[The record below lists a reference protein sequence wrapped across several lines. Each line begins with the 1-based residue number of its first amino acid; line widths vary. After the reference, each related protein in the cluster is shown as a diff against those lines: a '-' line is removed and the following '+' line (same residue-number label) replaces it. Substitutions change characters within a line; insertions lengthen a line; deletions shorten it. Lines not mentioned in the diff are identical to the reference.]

1 MTKVKIYYYSI
12 TFTTKESV
20 YQFKEIDLH
29 KKLREYFCKLKTNNK
44 NGFEDN
50 LSKGRLTKM
59 TSLSSYEH
67 MKNEDIVFQSD
78 QISVEIGKY
87 GLESKLVDKNTFSVS
102 HYQKKIEAQMHP
114 FCFSLFYN
122 EDQKVGVLA
131 IEAIGHSKN
140 KDIVVEILKNVI
152 SDPSIEMRLL
162 PIHPVQVVKKLFGE
176 GTITEIRLKK
186 FHSNKDVAN
195 SVDGMP
201 FYSENVVVRYQK
213 PIFQNRSNF
222 IKSLFSKDTS
232 ISKIVGIDQSED
244 VEDIEFTVKSGNAER
259 TVKYNSFC
267 NVDSFEDIT
276 KSIEFADNGYHSV
289 ASVFLKMDESA
300 IFYLSQLKLIPDE
313 ITKDILR
320 FNCIYEDRSVQ
331 ESEDNN

>member
-102 HYQKKIEAQMHP
+102 HYQ
-114 FCFSLFYN
+114 SLC
-122 EDQKVGVLA
+122 
-131 IEAIGHSKN
+131 S
-140 KDIVVEILKNVI
+140 
-152 SDPSIEMRLL
+152 
-162 PIHPVQVVKKLFGE
+162 
-176 GTITEIRLKK
+176 
-186 FHSNKDVAN
+186 
-195 SVDGMP
+195 
-201 FYSENVVVRYQK
+201 
-213 PIFQNRSNF
+213 
-222 IKSLFSKDTS
+222 
-232 ISKIVGIDQSED
+232 
-244 VEDIEFTVKSGNAER
+244 
-259 TVKYNSFC
+259 
-267 NVDSFEDIT
+267 
-276 KSIEFADNGYHSV
+276 
-289 ASVFLKMDESA
+289 
-300 IFYLSQLKLIPDE
+300 
-313 ITKDILR
+313 
-320 FNCIYEDRSVQ
+320 
-331 ESEDNN
+331 

>member
-20 YQFKEIDLH
+20 YQFKKIDLH

-201 FYSENVVVRYQK
+201 FYSENVVV
-213 PIFQNRSNF
+213 
-222 IKSLFSKDTS
+222 
-232 ISKIVGIDQSED
+232 
-244 VEDIEFTVKSGNAER
+244 
-259 TVKYNSFC
+259 KYNSFC

-276 KSIEFADNGYHSV
+276 KSIEFADNGYPSV